1 MSSNLLTAFWSLGL
15 LGAFLVVINNKSNL
29 QTPSKPFLVILLVGL
44 IVRLAPASIL
54 APVSNY
60 DIDSYD
66 LVSQK
71 VLAREDVYTGPD
83 TAGRHPYLPMQ
94 MYWMGIAGW
103 ISSQFAL
110 PFPFVV
116 RWASV
121 VADVIVGGLVYIFLS
136 KRNSPSF
143 SPFVGGLLYSLNPI
157 SVYVSA
163 AHGQFDSI
171 PILFIILGLMSVGLS
186 AWKTGFWLGWG
197 ILSKS
202 WPVLALPTLWLSFN
216 KRKDRWIVLVLGG
229 LIPITGVILYGYL
242 FEAELAYVVKTALS
256 YNHGTGVWG
265 YTYFLRVLGMTVD
278 WLNPIVYRYLSIS
291 RFVTL
296 GILAFIIMKNV
307 HTREPSS
314 QVLTIL
320 VSFLAFTH
328 AFSIQYLIWV
338 VPFAII
344 EREFTW
350 LKWYTMAGF
359 VYCFLAYHTLILS
372 NIITNWLPWPLAD
385 LVIIIPA
392 GLPVWLISVIWAFS
406 RFNRGNRNYKI
417 ERIGLKNVA

>member
-1 MSSNLLTAFWSLGL
+1 
-15 LGAFLVVINNKSNL
+15 
-29 QTPSKPFLVILLVGL
+29 
-44 IVRLAPASIL
+44 
-54 APVSNY
+54 
-60 DIDSYD
+60 
-66 LVSQK
+66 
-71 VLAREDVYTGPD
+71 
-83 TAGRHPYLPMQ
+83 
-94 MYWMGIAGW
+94 
-103 ISSQFAL
+103 
-110 PFPFVV
+110 
-116 RWASV
+116 
-121 VADVIVGGLVYIFLS
+121 
-136 KRNSPSF
+136 
-143 SPFVGGLLYSLNPI
+143 
-157 SVYVSA
+157 
-163 AHGQFDSI
+163 
-171 PILFIILGLMSVGLS
+171 
-186 AWKTGFWLGWG
+186 
-197 ILSKS
+197 
-202 WPVLALPTLWLSFN
+202 
-216 KRKDRWIVLVLGG
+216 

-242 FEAELAYVVKTALS
+242 FETELAYVVKTALS

-296 GILAFIIMKNV
+296 GILAFIIMKNI

-350 LKWYTMAGF
+350 LKWYTLAGF
-359 VYCFLAYHTLILS
+359 VYCFLIYHTLILS
-372 NIITNWLPWPLAD
+372 NVITNWLPWPLAD